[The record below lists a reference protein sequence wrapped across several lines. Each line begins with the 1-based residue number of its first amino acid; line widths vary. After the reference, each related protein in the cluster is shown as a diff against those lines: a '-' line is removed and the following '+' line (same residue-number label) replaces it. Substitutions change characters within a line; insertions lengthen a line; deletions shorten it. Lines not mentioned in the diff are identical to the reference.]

1 MIIPHRGGR
10 AGGSLLPLSEKL
22 APRKR
27 TGLEFIYGAGE
38 SAAEVIVGSGVTTW
52 KPRAAVAQDG
62 DDLWRGGATA
72 QQFFSDPFI
81 SDAPVRLWE
90 AFKNPQSVQPSSIAA
105 GRAGGWFAARQT
117 VCIDGIVGHVRRN
130 RARRQRQVGRTSHT
144 AFGLLQQSA
153 TPRGQASVGVQHL
166 QPRRIAASVAS
177 LWFFIGEPS
186 QTAQVTPIGAGQ
198 VAAIGESQILAD
210 EAGDGRLDG
219 SGADSHPGLQIAGA
233 GLEYHT
239 RFVPGTSTYVEG
251 AAEKNPM
258 IRRGYSRDHRPD
270 CEQLV
275 IALIVNNEG
284 FPFSYE
290 TFDGNRTDV
299 STMETILRMVE
310 RKYGKARRIWVFDRG
325 IVSEE
330 NLAAIRK
337 RDGQYL
343 TGTPRSQMK
352 QFEAELLKEDWTQV
366 RPEVE
371 VKKVAI
377 PQGEETYILC
387 RTSGR
392 KEKEK
397 AIRNRFSNSMETAL
411 KGLEKAI
418 ATGRLKDRNK
428 MERRLGKIQARH
440 PQVNDLYD
448 VALKDTAEGV
458 RLFWQIKEDRKNW
471 RESREGA
478 YLLRTNLQAETAEE
492 LWSKYMQLT
501 EAEASF
507 RALKSELSIRPLFHQ
522 LEPRVKAHVMVAF
535 LGYALWVTLKHLLKR
550 RPAIVPKPSA
560 SGVENAQPMTPMKA
574 IALLSTL
581 QSADI
586 VLPTTDGREIRL
598 RRITEPT
605 AEQKSLLR
613 QLGISLPEH
622 LQFHRECSADS
633 AIA

>member
-1 MIIPHRGGR
+1 MFLRPNHRGKDGKNHTYWSLVETVR
-10 AGGSLLPLSEKL
+10 TPDGPRQKTICYLGELNSSAQARWLKTVDVFNEDGEAEQLKLFPSNVALPDDDPQVARVLLNKVRLERTRMFGSCFLGLDLWKRLELDRFFERTVDCGAADVPWSRVAALLAINRLCAPGSELAIEQRWYPSTALDDLLEIEEGKINDTRLYRCLDRILPHKTKL
-22 APRKR
+22 ERHLKER
-27 TGLEFIYGAGE
+27 YGALFG
-38 SAAEVIVGSGVTTW
+38 AEFDVLLY
-52 KPRAAVAQDG
+52 
-62 DDLWRGGATA
+62 DL
-72 QQFFSDPFI
+72 
-81 SDAPVRLWE
+81 
-90 AFKNPQSVQPSSIAA
+90 
-105 GRAGGWFAARQT
+105 
-117 VCIDGIVGHVRRN
+117 
-130 RARRQRQVGRTSHT
+130 
-144 AFGLLQQSA
+144 
-153 TPRGQASVGVQHL
+153 
-166 QPRRIAASVAS
+166 
-177 LWFFIGEPS
+177 
-186 QTAQVTPIGAGQ
+186 
-198 VAAIGESQILAD
+198 
-210 EAGDGRLDG
+210 
-219 SGADSHPGLQIAGA
+219 
-233 GLEYHT
+233 
-239 RFVPGTSTYVEG
+239 TSTYVEG

-258 IRRGYSRDHRPD
+258 VRRGYSRDHRPD

-337 RDGQYL
+337 RGGQYL

-352 QFEAELLKEDWTQV
+352 RFEEELLKEDWTRV

-418 ATGRLKDRNK
+418 VTGRLKDRNK

-448 VALKDTAEGV
+448 LELQDAEEGV

-478 YLLRTNLQAETAEE
+478 YLLRTNLKAETAEE

-507 RALKSELSIRPLFHQ
+507 RALKSELSVRPLFHQ

-550 RPAIVPKPSA
+550 RPAIVPAPSE
-560 SGVENAQPMTPMKA
+560 SGVGNVQPMSPMRA

-622 LQFHRECSADS
+622 LQFNRECSVDS
-633 AIA
+633 AVA

>member
-1 MIIPHRGGR
+1 MFLRPHSRNKDGKDHTYWSLVETMRTPDGPR
-10 AGGSLLPLSEKL
+10 QKTLCYLGELNSSAQARWLTTVEVFNEQGEAQQLKLFPSHVAAPPDDPQVARVLLNKVRLERTRQFGSCFL
-22 APRKR
+22 
-27 TGLEFIYGAGE
+27 GLELWKGLELDRFFEQTVDGEAADVPWSRVAALLAINRLCAPGSELAIEQRWYPSTALDDLLEIEEGKINDTRLYRCLDRILPHKTKLERHLKERYGALFG
-38 SAAEVIVGSGVTTW
+38 AEFDVLLY
-52 KPRAAVAQDG
+52 
-62 DDLWRGGATA
+62 DL
-72 QQFFSDPFI
+72 
-81 SDAPVRLWE
+81 
-90 AFKNPQSVQPSSIAA
+90 
-105 GRAGGWFAARQT
+105 
-117 VCIDGIVGHVRRN
+117 
-130 RARRQRQVGRTSHT
+130 
-144 AFGLLQQSA
+144 
-153 TPRGQASVGVQHL
+153 
-166 QPRRIAASVAS
+166 
-177 LWFFIGEPS
+177 
-186 QTAQVTPIGAGQ
+186 
-198 VAAIGESQILAD
+198 
-210 EAGDGRLDG
+210 
-219 SGADSHPGLQIAGA
+219 
-233 GLEYHT
+233 
-239 RFVPGTSTYVEG
+239 TSTYVEG

-258 IRRGYSRDHRPD
+258 VRRGYSRDHRPD

-290 TFDGNRTDV
+290 TFDGNRADV

-352 QFEAELLKEDWTQV
+352 QFEAELLQDDWTRV

-392 KEKEK
+392 QEKEK

-418 ATGRLKDRNK
+418 VTGRLKDRNK

-448 VALKDTAEGV
+448 LALPDTPEGV
-458 RLFWQIKEDRKNW
+458 RLFWQIKEDRKSW
-471 RESREGA
+471 HESREGA
-478 YLLRTNLQAETAEE
+478 YLLRTNLKAKTAEE

-507 RALKSELSIRPLFHQ
+507 RALKSELSVRPLFHQ

-535 LGYALWVTLKHLLKR
+535 LGYALWVTLKHVLKR
-550 RPAIVPKPSA
+550 RPVIVPKLST
-560 SGVENAQPMTPMKA
+560 SGVDNAQPMSPMRA

-605 AEQKSLLR
+605 AEQKSLLQ

-622 LQFHRECSADS
+622 LQFNRECSADS

>member
-1 MIIPHRGGR
+1 MFLRPNRRSKDGKAHTYWSLVETVRTPGGPR
-10 AGGSLLPLSEKL
+10 QSTLCYLGELNSSAQARWLKTIEVFNEQGEAQHLKLFPAHVEPPADDPQVARVLLNKVRLERTRQFGSCWL
-22 APRKR
+22 
-27 TGLEFIYGAGE
+27 GLELWERLALDRLFAHGVDE
-38 SAAEVIVGSGVTTW
+38 QEAEVPWSRV
-52 KPRAAVAQDG
+52 AAVLAINRLCAPG
-62 DDLWRGGATA
+62 SELAVEERWYPSTALDDL
-72 QQFFSDPFI
+72 
-81 SDAPVRLWE
+81 L
-90 AFKNPQSVQPSSIAA
+90 
-105 GRAGGWFAARQT
+105 
-117 VCIDGIVGHVRRN
+117 GIEEGKINDTRMYRC
-130 RARRQRQVGRTSHT
+130 
-144 AFGLLQQSA
+144 LD
-153 TPRGQASVGVQHL
+153 
-166 QPRRIAASVAS
+166 
-177 LWFFIGEPS
+177 
-186 QTAQVTPIGAGQ
+186 
-198 VAAIGESQILAD
+198 QILPHKTKL
-210 EAGDGRLDG
+210 ERHLKQRYGELF
-219 SGADSHPGLQIAGA
+219 GAEFDVL
-233 GLEYHT
+233 LYDL
-239 RFVPGTSTYVEG
+239 TSTYVEG

-258 IRRGYSRDHRPD
+258 MRRGYSRDHRPD
-270 CEQLV
+270 CEQMV
-275 IALIVNNEG
+275 IALIVNHEG

-290 TFDGNRTDV
+290 TFNGNRADV

-343 TGTPRSQMK
+343 VGTPRSQMK
-352 QFEAELLKEDWTQV
+352 QFEAELLQQDSTQV

-371 VKKVAI
+371 VKKVDISA
-377 PQGEETYILC
+377 GEETYILC
-387 RTSGR
+387 RTTGR

-397 AIRNRFSNSMETAL
+397 AIRSRFSNSMEKAL
-411 KGLEKAI
+411 QGLEKAI
-418 ATGRLKDRNK
+418 AAGRLKDRNK

-448 VALKDTAEGV
+448 VALQDTAEGV
-458 RLFWQIKEDRKNW
+458 RLFWQMKEDRKKW

-478 YLLRTNLQAETAEE
+478 YLLRTNLKAETAEE
-492 LWSKYMQLT
+492 LWSNYMQLT

-550 RPAIVPKPSA
+550 RPAIVPKTSV
-560 SGVENAQPMTPMKA
+560 SGVDNAQPMSPMRA

-586 VLPTTDGREIRL
+586 VLPTTDGHEIRL

-605 AEQKSLLR
+605 AEQKSLLQ
-613 QLGISLPEH
+613 QLGTSLPDRLE
-622 LQFHRECSADS
+622 FNRKCSVDS

>member
-1 MIIPHRGGR
+1 MFLRPNRRTKDGKDHNYWSLVETVRTPNGPRQRTLCYLGELNSSAQARWLKTIEVFNEQGEARQLKLFPSQVEPPPDDPQVARVLLDKVR
-10 AGGSLLPLSEKL
+10 LERTRQFGSCWLGLQLW
-22 APRKR
+22 KR
-27 TGLEFIYGAGE
+27 LELDRFFEQVLDEQVADVPW
-38 SAAEVIVGSGVTTW
+38 SRV
-52 KPRAAVAQDG
+52 AAVLAINRLCAPG
-62 DDLWRGGATA
+62 SEIAIEERWYPSTALDDL
-72 QQFFSDPFI
+72 
-81 SDAPVRLWE
+81 
-90 AFKNPQSVQPSSIAA
+90 
-105 GRAGGWFAARQT
+105 
-117 VCIDGIVGHVRRN
+117 
-130 RARRQRQVGRTSHT
+130 
-144 AFGLLQQSA
+144 
-153 TPRGQASVGVQHL
+153 
-166 QPRRIAASVAS
+166 
-177 LWFFIGEPS
+177 
-186 QTAQVTPIGAGQ
+186 
-198 VAAIGESQILAD
+198 
-210 EAGDGRLDG
+210 
-219 SGADSHPGLQIAGA
+219 LQIADGKINDTRLYRCLDRILPHKTKLERHLKNRYGELFGA
-233 GLEYHT
+233 EFDVLLYDL
-239 RFVPGTSTYVEG
+239 TSTYVEG

-258 IRRGYSRDHRPD
+258 VRRGYSRDHRPD

-337 RDGQYL
+337 RGGQYL
-343 TGTPRSQMK
+343 TGTTRSQMK
-352 QFEAELLKEDWTQV
+352 QVEAELLKEDWTQV

-371 VKKVAI
+371 VRKVAI

-397 AIRNRFSNSMETAL
+397 AIRSRFSNSMETAL
-411 KGLEKAI
+411 KGLEKTI
-418 ATGRLKDRNK
+418 AAGRLKDRNK

-448 VALKDTAEGV
+448 VELKDTVEGV

-478 YLLRTNLQAETAEE
+478 YLLRTNLKAETAEE

-550 RPAIVPKPSA
+550 RPATVPKPPA
-560 SGVENAQPMTPMKA
+560 SGVENAQPITPMKA

-598 RRITEPT
+598 RRINEPR

-613 QLGISLPEH
+613 RLGISLPEH
-622 LQFHRECSADS
+622 LQFNRECSVDS

>member
-1 MIIPHRGGR
+1 MFLRSHGR
-10 AGGSLLPLSEKL
+10 KKDGKDHTYWSLVETVRTPDGPRQRTLCYLGELNSSAQARWLTTVEVFNEQGEAQQLKL
-22 APRKR
+22 FPSHVEPPPDDSQVARVLLNKVRLER
-27 TGLEFIYGAGE
+27 TRQFGACFLGLELWKRLELDRFFERAVDDE
-38 SAAEVIVGSGVTTW
+38 SADVPWSRVAALLAINRLCAPGSELAIEQRWYPST
-52 KPRAAVAQDG
+52 AL
-62 DDLWRGGATA
+62 DDL
-72 QQFFSDPFI
+72 
-81 SDAPVRLWE
+81 
-90 AFKNPQSVQPSSIAA
+90 
-105 GRAGGWFAARQT
+105 
-117 VCIDGIVGHVRRN
+117 
-130 RARRQRQVGRTSHT
+130 
-144 AFGLLQQSA
+144 
-153 TPRGQASVGVQHL
+153 
-166 QPRRIAASVAS
+166 
-177 LWFFIGEPS
+177 
-186 QTAQVTPIGAGQ
+186 
-198 VAAIGESQILAD
+198 
-210 EAGDGRLDG
+210 
-219 SGADSHPGLQIAGA
+219 LQIEEGKINDTRLYRCLDRILPHKTKLERHLKNSYGELFGA
-233 GLEYHT
+233 EFDVLLYDL
-239 RFVPGTSTYVEG
+239 TSTYVEG

-258 IRRGYSRDHRPD
+258 VRRGYSRDHRPD

-337 RDGQYL
+337 RGGQYL

-371 VKKVAI
+371 IRKVAI

-397 AIRNRFSNSMETAL
+397 AIRSRFSNSMEAAL
-411 KGLEKAI
+411 KGLEKTIVA
-418 ATGRLKDRNK
+418 GRLKDRNK

-478 YLLRTNLQAETAEE
+478 YLLRTNLKAETAEE

-550 RPAIVPKPSA
+550 RPAMVQKEA
-560 SGVENAQPMTPMKA
+560 AGAMQNVQPMTPMRA
-574 IALLSTL
+574 IALMSTL

-586 VLPTTDGREIRL
+586 ILPTTDGREIRL

-605 AEQKSLLR
+605 EEQKLLLR
-613 QLGISLPEH
+613 QLGINLPEQF
-622 LQFHRECSADS
+622 QFHRDCSADS